1 MHLKRLVRRGYRVAL
16 AWGFDPRKTIA
27 AVKWSPKVRRDL
39 AQLREQAAL
48 SESAK
53 DFAWGERYPILDDL
67 GQPAGLGGHYLYQD
81 VLVAREIYARKP
93 RRHIDLGSSVHGF
106 VSAVASF
113 RDIEVI
119 DVRPMHVELPG
130 VSFLQLDAGR
140 PSPEFLECADSISCL
155 HALEH
160 FGLGRYG
167 DEVDVDGWLKGLDF
181 MTRLLE
187 PDGVLYLS
195 VPAGQV
201 QRIEFNAH
209 RVFSIPYLRRVLQE
223 DYDVEH
229 LSFVTDDG
237 RLVSNVDLES
247 REAASTFHAH
257 YGCAIW
263 TLRKRKTSEAGH
275 VTSAQP

>member
-1 MHLKRLVRRGYRVAL
+1 MRLKISGKHVYRVVL
-16 AWGFDPRKTIA
+16 AWGIDPRKTLMA
-27 AVKWSPKVRRDL
+27 LRWSLKVRRDR

-53 DFAWGERYPILDDL
+53 DFAWGENYPIFDDL
-67 GQPAGLGGHYLYQD
+67 GRTAGLGGHYLYQD

-93 RRHIDLGSSVHGF
+93 RRHVDLGSSVHGF

-119 DVRPMHVELPG
+119 DVRPMHVDLPG
-130 VSFLQLDAGR
+130 LTFWQLDAVR
-140 PSPEFLECADSISCL
+140 SSPELLECTDSISCL

-167 DEVDVDGWLKGLDF
+167 DEVNFDGWRKGLDF
-181 MTRLLE
+181 LTRMLQSG
-187 PDGVLYLS
+187 GVLYLS

-209 RVFSIPYLRRVLQE
+209 RVFSIPYLMRVLQPQYE
-223 DYDVEH
+223 IER
-229 LSFVTDDG
+229 LWFVTDDG
-237 RLVSNVDLES
+237 QLLSDVNWES
-247 REAASTFHAH
+247 PEAAETFCAH

-263 TLRKRKTSEAGH
+263 LLRKR
-275 VTSAQP
+275 